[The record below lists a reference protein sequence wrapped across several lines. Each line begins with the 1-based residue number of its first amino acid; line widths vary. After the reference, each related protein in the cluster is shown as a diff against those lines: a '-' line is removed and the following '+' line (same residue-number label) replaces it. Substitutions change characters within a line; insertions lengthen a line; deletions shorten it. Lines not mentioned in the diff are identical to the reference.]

1 VRAAARRQA
10 RVAVAVLTAVA
21 ALLGAAGA
29 YANQNSETTR
39 ETLRL
44 RSETDAL
51 QAERRGVVLELYSL
65 ESELARGQARMGAL
79 EERSATVRSRQEAAR
94 DHLAVVRA
102 DLAAAERR
110 LGERLRLLYVEG
122 ETDPLEVLLGAE
134 SLGDAISTIDSL
146 GRFAQQDRTIIGDV
160 KRGRAE
166 LRTALDRLAQES
178 AEVDALLAQAE
189 QAQAALLAKQ
199 ADRAAYLERLRR
211 EERLNEQQLAD
222 ALAVANAAE
231 QKSQELTSGGGGGG
245 GDGGGGGGGGSAPAP
260 PAAPAPIGAGR
271 TITVEATGYALQGT
285 TATGVPVGWGV
296 VAVDPSVIP
305 LGTRMTIPGYGE
317 GVAADTGSAVRGR
330 IIDLW
335 FPTTAQALA
344 WGRRTVTITI
354 H

>member
-10 RVAVAVLTAVA
+10 RVAVAVLTAIA

-29 YANQNSETTR
+29 HANQSSETTR

-44 RSETDAL
+44 RDAGDTLASES
-51 QAERRGVVLELYSL
+51 RGVVLELYSL
-65 ESELARGQARMGAL
+65 ESELARVEARVADL
-79 EERSATVRSRQEAAR
+79 RERSASVRERQEAAR

-102 DLAAAERR
+102 ALDEAERR
-110 LGERLRLLYVEG
+110 LGERLRQLYVEG
-122 ETDPLEVLLGAE
+122 EADPLAVLLGSE
-134 SLGDAISTIDSL
+134 SLGDAITTIDNL
-146 GRFAQQDRTIIGDV
+146 GRFAEQDRTIVRDV
-160 KRGRAE
+160 RQGRAE
-166 LRTALDRLAQES
+166 LREAIDRLAQES
-178 AEVDALLAQAE
+178 AEVDALLAEAE
-189 QAQAALLAKQ
+189 QAQAALLAKR

-211 EERLNEQQLAD
+211 EQRLNERQLAD
-222 ALAVANAAE
+222 AIAQADAAE
-231 QKSQELTSGGGGGG
+231 EKSQTIASGGGGGG
-245 GDGGGGGGGGSAPAP
+245 GTPPSAPAP
-260 PAAPAPIGAGR
+260 APAGPGR
-271 TITVEATGYALQGT
+271 TITVEATGYSLQGT

-330 IIDLW
+330 MIDLW

-344 WGRRTVTITI
+344 WGRRTVTITL

>member
-1 VRAAARRQA
+1 V
-10 RVAVAVLTAVA
+10 VAVLTAVA

-29 YANQNSETTR
+29 HANQNSETTR

-44 RSETDAL
+44 RSENDAL

-65 ESELARGQARMGAL
+65 ESELARVEARIDEL
-79 EERSATVRSRQEAAR
+79 EGRAATVRSRQEAAR

-102 DLAAAERR
+102 ALAEAERR
-110 LGERLRLLYVEG
+110 LGERIRQLYVEG
-122 ETDPLEVLLGAE
+122 EADPLEVLLGAE
-134 SLGDAISTIDSL
+134 SLGDALSTIDSL
-146 GRFAQQDRTIIGDV
+146 DRFAQQDRTIVGDV
-160 KRGRAE
+160 KRGRTE
-166 LRTALDRLAQES
+166 LRTALDRLAKES
-178 AEVDALLAQAE
+178 AEVDALLAEAE
-189 QAQAALLAKQ
+189 QARAALLAKQ
-199 ADRAAYLERLRR
+199 ADKAAYLDRIRR
-211 EERLNEQQLAD
+211 EERLNAAQLSD
-222 ALAVANAAE
+222 ALAVADAAE
-231 QKSQELTSGGGGGG
+231 QKSQEIASA
-245 GDGGGGGGGGSAPAP
+245 GGGGGGGSPTPPPAP
-260 PAAPAPIGAGR
+260 VPIGGGR
-271 TITVEATGYALQGT
+271 TLTVEATGYALQGT

>member
-1 VRAAARRQA
+1 
-10 RVAVAVLTAVA
+10 VAAVLTAVT

-29 YANQNSETTR
+29 HANQNSETTR

-44 RSETDAL
+44 RSENDAL
-51 QAERRGVVLELYSL
+51 QSERRGVVLELYSL
-65 ESELARGQARMGAL
+65 ESELARVGARIDDL
-79 EERSATVRSRQEAAR
+79 EGRAAAVRSRQEAAR

-102 DLAAAERR
+102 SLAEAERR
-110 LGERLRLLYVEG
+110 LGERLRQLYVEG
-122 ETDPLEVLLGAE
+122 EADPLEVLLGAE
-134 SLGDAISTIDSL
+134 SLGDALSTIDNL
-146 GRFAQQDRTIIGDV
+146 DRFAQQDRTIVGDV

-166 LRTALDRLAQES
+166 LRTALDRLARES
-178 AEVDALLAQAE
+178 AEVDALLAEAE
-189 QAQAALLAKQ
+189 QARAALLAKR
-199 ADRAAYLERLRR
+199 ADRAAYLERIRR

-222 ALAVANAAE
+222 ALAVADAAE
-231 QKSQELTSGGGGGG
+231 QKSQALTSGGGSSGGG
-245 GDGGGGGGGGSAPAP
+245 GAPAP
-260 PAAPAPIGAGR
+260 PPAPVPIGAGQ
-271 TITVEATGYALQGT
+271 TITVEATGYSLQGT

>member
-1 VRAAARRQA
+1 MA
-10 RVAVAVLTAVA
+10 AVLTVVT

-29 YANQNSETTR
+29 HANQNSETTR

-44 RSETDAL
+44 RSENDAL

-65 ESELARGQARMGAL
+65 ESELARVQARIGQL

-102 DLAAAERR
+102 ALAEAERR
-110 LGERLRLLYVEG
+110 LGERIRQLYVEG

-134 SLGDAISTIDSL
+134 SLGDAISTLDNL

-178 AEVDALLAQAE
+178 AEVDALLAEAE
-189 QAQAALLAKQ
+189 QARTALLAKR
-199 ADRAAYLERLRR
+199 ADKAAYLDRIRR
-211 EERLNEQQLAD
+211 EERLNAQQLAD
-222 ALAVANAAE
+222 ALAVADAAE
-231 QKSQELTSGGGGGG
+231 QKSQEIASSA
-245 GDGGGGGGGGSAPAP
+245 DSSGGGSAPAP
-260 PAAPAPIGAGR
+260 APAPVPIGAGR
-271 TITVEATGYALQGT
+271 TITVEATGYSLKGM